1 MAKTSE
7 DTDEGDGAA
16 EEPTSTTEHSIDM
29 EKMEELY
36 ADERR
41 AAAEAQFEQAKAK
54 LRAATARRTNNGTN
68 NGAPPSAD
76 NV

>member
-1 MAKTSE
+1 MASNEGGTGSG
-7 DTDEGDGAA
+7 GDGVDTQ
-16 EEPTSTTEHSIDM
+16 PPITEHSIDM